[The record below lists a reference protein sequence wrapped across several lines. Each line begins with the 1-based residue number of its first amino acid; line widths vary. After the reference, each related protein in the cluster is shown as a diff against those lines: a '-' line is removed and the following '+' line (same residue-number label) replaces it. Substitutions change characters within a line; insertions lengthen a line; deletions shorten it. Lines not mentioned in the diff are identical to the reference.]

1 MVETVLVGP
10 DIEDGRR
17 FLELLKD
24 KGFGISAALWHKP
37 PDGAWRF
44 TIVTPQMDTDD
55 IRMIVRRI
63 SDALR
68 SASPPLHFTLN
79 EIFTEG
85 PKSSFA
91 KYLRRH
97 AKGALNTTVT
107 GFSIEDGSE
116 EGYIYFVK

>member
-10 DIEDGRR
+10 DVEDGRR
-17 FLELLKD
+17 FLEMLKND
-24 KGFGISAALWHKP
+24 GFGISAALWHKP
-37 PDGAWRF
+37 PNGAWRF
-44 TIVTPQMDTDD
+44 TIVTPQMDTEDL
-55 IRMIVRRI
+55 RTIVTRL
-63 SDALR
+63 SGALR

-97 AKGALNTTVT
+97 AKGAENKSIA
-107 GFSIEDGSE
+107 GFPMEDCSE